1 MLFRQEVIEG
11 QSQSGMGDVI
21 ISQPRIFAVMTTAFV
36 VIAFVFA
43 GIAAYGTYSRKET
56 VPGYLAP
63 QNGVAPIFAQR
74 GGIVTEIFVAEGD
87 RVVAGDPIVR
97 LSLDSANAEDDAS
110 LAAQIARVDARIR
123 EARLQLEARSQLFG
137 GEEAE
142 LALRIEGLEADL
154 DQLSRSADLA
164 RESAALAERQWE
176 RWQSLSER
184 GLAPNA
190 EVERVRNSLINA
202 QGVLQDIA
210 RQRLERERQL
220 SEVRHQVTQLPTRRD
235 LELSRARD
243 SVTALEQ
250 ARRDLERAAGYTI
263 SAPIAGRV
271 TSVQASIGLAVR
283 PELPLAALVPEGAG
297 PPPGADQRG
306 GIRRTRPGRPVAD
319 RCVQLPAFWNGGGP
333 RGRPFN
339 LGPVSE
345 RARRAD
351 LRPGTGLSA
360 QRGSRPA
367 ECLGLWLLPAAPARH
382 DAKRRCD
389 RGRTSAVAMG
399 NGPGASGAKLAKLR
413 MSSRLQFRPRRLSA
427 LRNELTTC
435 ARRKP
440 ACP

>member
-263 SAPIAGRV
+263 PAPIAGRV

-283 PELPLAALVPEGAG
+283 PELPLAALVPEGEVLRAHLLVPTSAAG
-297 PPPGADQRG
+297 FVEPGQAVRLRIDAFNYQRFG
-306 GIRRTRPGRPVAD
+306 TVEGHVAD
-319 RCVQLPAFWNGGGP
+319 LSTSALSPSELAAPISVQA
-333 RGRPFN
+333 
-339 LGPVSE
+339 PVYRLSVDL
-345 RARRAD
+345 ARQSVSAYGSSQP
-351 LRPGTGLSA
+351 LQPGMTLSA
-360 QRGSRPA
+360 DVIVDERP
-367 ECLGLWLLPAAPARH
+367 LWRWVMDPVL
-382 DAKRRCD
+382 
-389 RGRTSAVAMG
+389 AV
-399 NGPGASGAKLAKLR
+399 
-413 MSSRLQFRPRRLSA
+413 
-427 LRNELTTC
+427 RN
-435 ARRKP
+435 
-440 ACP
+440 